1 MFKKLQRILTQ
12 IAGKD
17 GGAIQPIDPEAQQKA
32 LQQAKMEANQQ
43 AKEIILKAKEEALH
57 IKQDAEQDARRISG
71 EIIESEKRITQKE
84 EQIEQKTQAV
94 QQELKSVENTKK
106 QIEQVKKEIENKRD
120 TILQKLEKVARMTKD
135 EARTL
140 LLNSWEEKLKADIAK
155 RITAAEEEIKQ
166 KAEEKAKEILGD
178 TMRYGATD
186 YIPEY
191 TLSIVDLPSE
201 DWKGR
206 IIGKDGRNIRA
217 FELATGIDVDMEE
230 EGVIRLSSFDA
241 VRREIA
247 RMSLERLIKDG
258 RIQPQRIEEIVNK
271 TKEDMQKILLKA
283 GEDLC
288 HRVNVYNLPP
298 ELVRML
304 GKFKYR
310 YSYGQNMILH
320 TLEETRIGIGLAHEL
335 KADVNTVKLGCLLH
349 DIGKIV
355 EDKEGSH
362 VDLGVD
368 LLKKYKFP
376 QKVINT
382 VAQHHEDEPFTSV
395 ESVIVYIA
403 DAVSGGR
410 PGARHED
417 LGQYMQRM
425 KTIEDVAKTKNGVR
439 EAYALQAGR
448 ELRVI
453 VKPQEITDDE
463 AVVLATKIR
472 EELEQKFEVFP
483 GQITVTVIREFRT
496 DTTTKI

>member
-1 MFKKLQRILTQ
+1 MFQKLQGILNQ
-12 IAGKD
+12 ITGQQTPP
-17 GGAIQPIDPEAQQKA
+17 IQPIDREAQQRA
-32 LQQAKMEANQQ
+32 LEQAERAAEQQ
-43 AKEIILKAKEEALH
+43 AKEIIIKAKEDALRTKQEAEE
-57 IKQDAEQDARRISG
+57 AARKISG
-71 EIIESEKRITQKE
+71 EVIEAEKRISQKE
-84 EQIEQKTQAV
+84 EQIEQKINSV
-94 QQELKSVENTKK
+94 DQEHKAVENTKK
-106 QIEQVKKEIENKRD
+106 QVETVKKDLETKRD
-120 TILQKLEKVARMTKD
+120 QILQKLEKVAQMTKD
-135 EARTL
+135 DARTL
-140 LLNSWEEKLKADIAK
+140 LLNSWEEKLKADVAK
-155 RITAAEEEIKQ
+155 RIKSAEEEVKQ
-166 KAEEKAKEILGD
+166 KAEEKSKEILID
-178 TMRYGATD
+178 SMRYGATD
-186 YIPEY
+186 YVAEY
-191 TLSIVDLPSE
+191 TLSVVHLPNE
-201 DWKGR
+201 EWKGR

-217 FELATGIDVDMEE
+217 FELATGIDVDLEE
-230 EGVIRLSSFDA
+230 EGAIRLSSFDA

-258 RIQPQRIEEIVNK
+258 RIQPQRIEEIVKK
-271 TKEDMQKILLKA
+271 TKTDMDKILLKA

-368 LLKKYKFP
+368 LLKKNKFP
-376 QKVINT
+376 QKVIDT

-395 ESVIVYIA
+395 EAVIVYIA

-417 LGQYMQRM
+417 LGEYMKRI
-425 KTIEDVAKTKNGVR
+425 KTIEDTAKVKEGVR
-439 EAYALQAGR
+439 DAYALQAGR

-453 VKPQEITDDE
+453 VRPNEINDDE

-472 EELEQKFEVFP
+472 EELEQKFDVFP
-483 GQITVTVIREFRT
+483 GQITVTVIREYRT
-496 DTTTKI
+496 EATTKI